1 MNGNGITNCT
11 TTNDLGEAPLDYDGC
26 PSVQWGVA

>member
-1 MNGNGITNCT
+1 MITNCT
-11 TTNDLGEAPLDYDGC
+11 TTNDLGDGPLDYDGC